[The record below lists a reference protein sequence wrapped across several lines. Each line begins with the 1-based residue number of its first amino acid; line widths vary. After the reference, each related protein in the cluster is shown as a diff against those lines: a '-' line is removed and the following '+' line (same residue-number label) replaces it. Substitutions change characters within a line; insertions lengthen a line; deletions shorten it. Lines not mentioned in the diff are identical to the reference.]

1 MKSFYSIVRFINNS
15 LSNENL
21 AVGMI
26 VISGK
31 DVFYKFS
38 AEKVNLVKRINPLN
52 VSLLEYTLDKIKS
65 FIDDEIV
72 SNKALFS
79 DLTFNV
85 DYLERLS
92 IYNNGFLKF
101 DKPSGINMSF
111 DKAGFDDF
119 FKRYIELNID
129 VPAKPV
135 IDRSFS
141 NAISKAFSEPLKNK
155 IDINYKMKKG
165 MIPNL
170 FFDYK
175 LDGIG
180 INGVIYTVKSIDLN
194 AEPPIDRLNTQVTD
208 LESLNHRI
216 DLFGRSTLSLELNEN
231 KHYLVVDKYQG
242 KKSSY
247 KNLYDMLKSQSPSD
261 YSYCVI
267 GTSELAKVTE
277 DIKKTG
283 AKKFSE
289 VLSEIS

>member
-31 DVFYKFS
+31 DVFYRFS
-38 AEKVNLVKRINPLN
+38 SDKLNLVKKINPLN
-52 VSLLEYTLDKIKS
+52 ISLLEYTLDKIKY
-65 FIDDEIV
+65 FIENEIL
-72 SNKALFS
+72 SNKPLFS

-85 DYLERLS
+85 EYLERLS

-111 DKAGFDDF
+111 DNEKFDGF
-119 FKRYIELNID
+119 FKRYIELNIEIP
-129 VPAKPV
+129 VKPI
-135 IDRSFS
+135 IDRSFT
-141 NAISKAFSEPLKNK
+141 NAVNKVFSEPLKNK

-165 MIPNL
+165 IIPNL

-180 INGVIYTVKSIDLN
+180 MNGVIYTVKSIDLN
-194 AEPPIDRLNTQVTD
+194 AELPIDKLNTQVTD
-208 LESLNHRI
+208 LESLNHRV
-216 DLFGRSTLSLELNEN
+216 DLFGKKLKLQPEAN
-231 KHYLVVDKYQG
+231 KHYLVVDKYLG
-242 KKSSY
+242 KKASY
-247 KNLYDMLKSQSPSD
+247 KNLYEMLKSQSPSD
-261 YSYCVI
+261 YSYSVI
-267 GTSELAKVTE
+267 GTNELAKVTE
-277 DIKKTG
+277 EIQKTG

-289 VLSEIS
+289 VLSELQ